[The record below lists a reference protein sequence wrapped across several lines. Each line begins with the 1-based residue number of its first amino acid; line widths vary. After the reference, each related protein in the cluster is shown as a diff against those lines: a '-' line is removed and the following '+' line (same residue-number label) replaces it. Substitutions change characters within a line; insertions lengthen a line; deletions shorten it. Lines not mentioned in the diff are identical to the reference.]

1 MNLQKTK
8 NEIEKSNE
16 KHTSQVREELNY
28 LKEDNE
34 YVQYQVTCMRQQI
47 NYMKGNQTLL
57 RKRKKKGNF
66 STMTMRESQNQPFYA

>member
-1 MNLQKTK
+1 MS
-8 NEIEKSNE
+8 IEKL
-16 KHTSQVREELNY
+16 TFQVREELNY

-34 YVQYQVTCMRQQI
+34 YVQYQVTCMRQQT